1 MRKSIVVPAALM
13 VSVFVVG
20 TSEYLIAGLL
30 PQVAADLG
38 VSVSTAGHTVTAY
51 ALGVV
56 IGGPLVTI
64 ATVRLPRK
72 GLALGLLLLFAAGN
86 AICAT
91 AGSYELLIAGRV
103 VASLSHAAF
112 LTLALMV
119 TAGVVSKERVGTA
132 IAVVGSGFAAATLLG
147 VPVGVL
153 LGDSAGW
160 RAPFAV
166 LAVLALAVTV
176 LLAVVMPE
184 QDAPATGVRAELGTV
199 VRPRVLIVIATT
211 AVGLAAT
218 STVFTYLAPTLT
230 QITGFTPAGVS
241 TLLLLYGAGSL
252 VGGLVAGRLADR
264 SPGVAVRGTFG
275 GLAAVLAIFP
285 FAVTW
290 QPAAVPAVLGFGLLT
305 SATTPVLQSLV
316 LRHAGSAP
324 TLAVSVN
331 VCAFNIGIA
340 AGSALGGGLVA
351 ADGLRWLG
359 FAAAA
364 LSLAALAISYAAIPR
379 RPVEPAL
386 APRAPKRTARIRA
399 AATAAPDSAATTS
412 MIDRGAAK

>member
-1 MRKSIVVPAALM
+1 MKKSLLVPAMLM

-38 VSVSTAGHTVTAY
+38 VSVSTAGQAVTAY

-56 IGGPLVTI
+56 IGGPLVTV

-72 GLALGLLLLFAAGN
+72 GLALGLMLLFAAGN
-86 AICAT
+86 AVCAA
-91 AGSYELLIAGRV
+91 AGSYEVLIVGRV

-119 TAGVVSKERVGTA
+119 ATRVVEPQRVGTA
-132 IAVVGSGFAAATLLG
+132 IAAVGSGFSVATLLG
-147 VPVGVL
+147 VPLGVL
-153 LGDSAGW
+153 LGEDAGW
-160 RAPFAV
+160 RTPFAV
-166 LAVLALAVTV
+166 LAVLALAMTG
-176 LLAVVMPE
+176 LLAAVLPRQE
-184 QDAPATGVRAELGTV
+184 APATSVRDEIATV
-199 VRPRVLIVIATT
+199 MGRRVLVVIATT

-230 QITGFTPAGVS
+230 EITGFGPAAVS
-241 TLLLLYGAGSL
+241 TLLLVYGAGSL
-252 VGGLVAGRLADR
+252 AGGLVAGRLADR
-264 SPGVAVRGTFG
+264 SLGATVRGTFV
-275 GLAAVLAIFP
+275 GLSVVLAVFP
-285 FAVTW
+285 FAVPW
-290 QPAAVPAVLGFGLLT
+290 AGSAVVAVLVFGLLT

-316 LRHAGSAP
+316 LRHAGRAP

-351 ADGLRWLG
+351 VDGLRWLG
-359 FAAAA
+359 LAAAA
-364 LSLAALAISYAAIPR
+364 LSLAALAVSYAAVPR
-379 RPVEPAL
+379 REPL
-386 APRAPKRTARIRA
+386 
-399 AATAAPDSAATTS
+399 TS
-412 MIDRGAAK
+412 SPA

>member
-1 MRKSIVVPAALM
+1 MKKSIVVPAVLM

-30 PQVAADLG
+30 PQVAADLR
-38 VSVSTAGHTVTAY
+38 VSVPTAGQAVTAY

-64 ATVRLPRK
+64 LTVRLPRK
-72 GLALGLLLLFAAGN
+72 GLALGLLLLFSAGN
-86 AICAT
+86 AICAL

-112 LTLALMV
+112 LTLALLLV
-119 TAGVVSKERVGTA
+119 TRVVEPRRAGTA
-132 IAVVGSGFAAATLLG
+132 IAAVGSGFSVATLLG

-153 LGDSAGW
+153 LGEGAGW

-166 LAVLALAVTV
+166 LAVLTLVVAG
-176 LLAVVMPE
+176 LLAAVLPR
-184 QDAPATGVRAELGTV
+184 QDAPATGVRAELRTV
-199 VRPRVLIVIATT
+199 VRPRVLLVIATT

-218 STVFTYLAPTLT
+218 STVFTYLAPALT
-230 QITGFTPAGVS
+230 GITGFTPAAVS
-241 TLLLLYGAGSL
+241 ILLLVYGAGSL
-252 VGGLVAGRLADR
+252 AGGLVAGRLADR
-264 SPGVAVRGTFG
+264 SLAVTVRGTFA
-275 GLAAVLAIFP
+275 GLAVVLMIFPFGLPWQASAVLA
-285 FAVTW
+285 
-290 QPAAVPAVLGFGLLT
+290 VLAFGLLT

-316 LRHAGSAP
+316 LRHAGDAP

-351 ADGLRWLG
+351 VDGLRWLG

-364 LSLAALAISYAAIPR
+364 LSLAALAISYAAVPRR
-379 RPVEPAL
+379 RPVPV
-386 APRAPKRTARIRA
+386 
-399 AATAAPDSAATTS
+399 SAS
-412 MIDRGAAK
+412 RLVRGG

>member
-1 MRKSIVVPAALM
+1 MKKSVLVPAVLM

-30 PQVAADLG
+30 PQVAADLK
-38 VSVSTAGHTVTAY
+38 VSVSTAGQTVTAY

-86 AICAT
+86 AVCAA
-91 AGSYELLIAGRV
+91 AGSYEMLIAGRV

-119 TAGVVSKERVGTA
+119 TTRVVEPHRVGMA
-132 IAVVGSGFAAATLLG
+132 IAAVGSGFSVATLLG
-147 VPVGVL
+147 VPLGVL
-153 LGDSAGW
+153 LGESSGW
-160 RAPFAV
+160 RTPFAV
-166 LAVLALAVTV
+166 LAALAVAVTV
-176 LLAVVMPE
+176 LLAAVLPRQE
-184 QDAPATGVRAELGTV
+184 ASPTSVRAEIATVLG
-199 VRPRVLIVIATT
+199 RRVLVVLATT

-230 QITGFTPAGVS
+230 EITGFGPAAVS
-241 TLLLLYGAGSL
+241 TLLLVYGAGSL
-252 VGGLVAGRLADR
+252 AGGLAAGRLADR
-264 SPGVAVRGTFG
+264 SLAGTVRGTFL
-275 GLAAVLAIFP
+275 GLAVVLAVFP
-285 FAVTW
+285 FAV
-290 QPAAVPAVLGFGLLT
+290 PSAGPAVAAVLVLGLLT
-305 SATTPVLQSLV
+305 SATTPVLQSLL
-316 LRHAGSAP
+316 LRQAGSAP

-351 ADGLRWLG
+351 MDGLRWLG
-359 FAAAA
+359 LAAAV
-364 LSLAALAISYAAIPR
+364 LSLAALAISYAAVPR
-379 RPVEPAL
+379 RDL
-386 APRAPKRTARIRA
+386 APA
-399 AATAAPDSAATTS
+399 
-412 MIDRGAAK
+412 G

>member
-1 MRKSIVVPAALM
+1 MKKSLLVPAVLM

-38 VSVSTAGHTVTAY
+38 VSVSTAGQAVTAY

-56 IGGPLVTI
+56 VGGPLVTV

-86 AICAT
+86 AVCAA
-91 AGSYELLIAGRV
+91 AGSYEVLIAGRV
-103 VASLSHAAF
+103 LASLSHAAF

-119 TAGVVSKERVGTA
+119 TTRVVEPGRVGTA
-132 IAVVGSGFAAATLLG
+132 IAAVGSGFSVATLLG
-147 VPVGVL
+147 VPLGVL
-153 LGDSAGW
+153 LGEDAGW
-160 RAPFAV
+160 RTPFAV
-166 LAVLALAVTV
+166 LTALALAATA
-176 LLAVVMPE
+176 LLAAVLPR
-184 QDAPATGVRAELGTV
+184 QSAPATGVRDEIATVLG
-199 VRPRVLIVIATT
+199 RRVLVVIATT

-218 STVFTYLAPTLT
+218 STVFTYLAPALT
-230 QITGFTPAGVS
+230 EITGFGATAVS
-241 TLLLLYGAGSL
+241 TLLLVYGAGSL

-264 SPGVAVRGTFG
+264 SLPATLRGTFA
-275 GLAAVLAIFP
+275 GLSVVMAVLPFAVPWAGPAVAAVLA
-285 FAVTW
+285 
-290 QPAAVPAVLGFGLLT
+290 LGLLT

-316 LRHAGSAP
+316 LRHAGRAP

-351 ADGLRWLG
+351 AGGLRWLG
-359 FAAAA
+359 LAAAA
-364 LSLAALAISYAAIPR
+364 LSLAALAISYAAVPR
-379 RPVEPAL
+379 REPVPA
-386 APRAPKRTARIRA
+386 
-399 AATAAPDSAATTS
+399 S
-412 MIDRGAAK
+412 

>member
-1 MRKSIVVPAALM
+1 MKKSLVVPAVLM

-30 PQVAADLG
+30 PQVAEDLG
-38 VSVSTAGHTVTAY
+38 VSVATAGQTVTAY

-72 GLALGLLLLFAAGN
+72 GLALGLLVLFAAGN
-86 AICAT
+86 AICAA
-91 AGSYELLIAGRV
+91 AGSYELLIVGRI

-119 TAGVVSKERVGTA
+119 TTRVVEPHRVGTA
-132 IAVVGSGFAAATLLG
+132 IAAVASGFSVATLLG

-153 LGDSAGW
+153 LGEGAGW
-160 RAPFAV
+160 RTPFAV
-166 LAVLALAVTV
+166 LAGLALAVTG
-176 LLAVVMPE
+176 LLAVLMPR
-184 QDAPATGVRAELGTV
+184 QDAPATSVRAEVATV
-199 VRPRVLIVIATT
+199 LRGRVLVVIATT

-230 QITGFTPAGVS
+230 EITGFGPAAVS
-241 TLLLLYGAGSL
+241 TLLFVYGAGSL

-264 SPGVAVRGTFG
+264 SLAGTVRGTFA
-275 GLAAVLAIFP
+275 GLAVVLALFP
-285 FAVTW
+285 FAVLW
-290 QPAAVPAVLGFGLLT
+290 AGPAVLAVLVFGLLT
-305 SATTPVLQSLV
+305 SATTPILQSLM
-316 LRHAGSAP
+316 LRQAGQAP
-324 TLAVSVN
+324 TLATSVN
-331 VCAFNIGIA
+331 VGAFNLGIA

-351 ADGLRWLG
+351 LDGLRWLG
-359 FAAAA
+359 LVAAA

-379 RPVEPAL
+379 REPVPVTVA
-386 APRAPKRTARIRA
+386 
-399 AATAAPDSAATTS
+399 
-412 MIDRGAAK
+412 